1 MIARGGSLAAF
12 TVVTLSALYI
22 TLLTSVMSLLTAG
35 LVTTPFGQGA
45 GAELVLGIL
54 GSSFLIVALIVSTV
68 VVTNAFA
75 LITATRVREI
85 ALRRLL
91 GASARSERRRIAA
104 FGTRL
109 SLLATV
115 AGAALAAGAAAIIY
129 AVGSGQ
135 GGMLEGVPATA
146 LLTPWVVLPLAALI
160 ACTTIAAWRGS
171 AAVLGAEPVQALGL
185 AATQEAGGA
194 DERRRLGATAT
205 TLLIAGLVIL
215 AGAFAAGAITPFAA
229 LIGIVGGTVLVIG
242 VLAGAHTLLPTV
254 FGLLSTAL
262 PRTGPAAIARRT
274 VREHPSR
281 TTRAALGVLIS
292 VAVVTMF
299 VVATMSAAAAITATY
314 ADSSLEDQSAE
325 VLLVVLAVVGAL
337 IGFIVLIAAVGL
349 ATTVALNTRLRARE
363 IAVTR
368 ILGQGRADAARSV
381 MIESAILSVGGSL
394 AGLVLGAFLGWVGA
408 QSILGSNVVGYVIP
422 PVLPL
427 AYLALVVLAALVL
440 TVASSIAPSR
450 FVLADSPIRAFARA

>member
-91 GASARSERRRIAA
+91 GASARSERQRIAA

-109 SLLATV
+109 SLLATA
-115 AGAALAAGAAAIIY
+115 AGAALAVGAAAVIY

-135 GGMLEGVPATA
+135 GGMFERVPATA

-171 AAVLGAEPVQALGL
+171 SAVLSAEPVQALGL

-274 VREHPSR
+274 VRDHPSR

-299 VVATMSAAAAITATY
+299 VVATVSAAAAITATY

-381 MIESAILSVGGSL
+381 MIESAILSAGGSL